1 MSRAR
6 GGVKLGILR
15 PITLWPFPKE
25 AVRGIAG
32 RIRDILVVEMSF
44 GQMYEDVLISA
55 CGLAR
60 VSLLARTG
68 GGIPTEDEILA
79 GAEKAMKSSGPVEMF
94 PDAS

>member
-1 MSRAR
+1 
-6 GGVKLGILR
+6 
-15 PITLWPFPKE
+15 
-25 AVRGIAG
+25 
-32 RIRDILVVEMSF
+32 
-44 GQMYEDVLISA
+44 MYEDVLISA